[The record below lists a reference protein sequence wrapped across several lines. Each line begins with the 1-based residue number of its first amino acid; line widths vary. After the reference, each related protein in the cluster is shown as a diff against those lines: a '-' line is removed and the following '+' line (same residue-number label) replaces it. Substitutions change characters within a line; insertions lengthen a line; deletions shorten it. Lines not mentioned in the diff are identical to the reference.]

1 MHALELENQDLRK
14 DVDKLEDALALHT
27 STKQAD
33 ELSVKGIIRSVN
45 RIEEDEKNS
54 QKSTELL
61 TK

>member
-45 RIEEDEKNS
+45 RIEEEKR
-54 QKSTELL
+54 K
-61 TK
+61 